1 MATPTH
7 IHKSQAL
14 RQLLRLL
21 VVGCAVL
28 VGATLTAP
36 VASADP
42 PVPGTASDAAR
53 LVAELGRD
61 LEVLQEEQNEAQV
74 ALDRFIADAAAA
86 TVALGEVNATLVEID
101 GRMRGVARSAFAGD
115 RLGSFSA
122 ILTADSPQEFL
133 DRVNT
138 LEFISGRD
146 GALLTQ
152 ATQTRNE
159 ARSLNDAADVAVAAS
174 QAAVAEIA
182 TRRADLA
189 NQIQT
194 FEDLYAQLSAEEQ
207 AAAAAA
213 EAAAAEAA
221 AEAAAS
227 QGDPAEGD
235 RSEGDRSEG
244 DASRDDRTAVEGS
257 DGNGQ
262 APPGEIA
269 APSDAAR
276 IAVETAYAQLGDRY
290 VFGAGGPDSFD
301 CSGLTSYAY
310 AAAGVNLPHSSRS
323 QSTMGVPVSRSE
335 LQPGDL
341 VFAYSPVSH
350 VGIYVGGGQVIHA
363 YSYGSPVSLGSVNMW
378 GAYSGARRITG

>member
-7 IHKSQAL
+7 IHKSQTL

-159 ARSLNDAADVAVAAS
+159 AKSLNDAADVAVAAS

-221 AEAAAS
+221 AS

-235 RSEGDRSEG
+235 PAEGDRSEG
-244 DASRDDRTAVEGS
+244 DASRDDRTDGEGS

-262 APPGEIA
+262 TPPGEIA

-301 CSGLTSYAY
+301 CSGLTSYVY